1 MKKVGSVI
9 LVGLCLISL
18 GFAFP
23 VQAQETLKTEFQFH
37 LAELIHSGGFS
48 QDQLSR
54 VYTTA
59 LSTREKMDALIDK
72 GQELHQ
78 QALKMMIQGEIE
90 EAYALRAEAA
100 QQLKAIQDQ
109 LSTFN
114 SELQGII
121 TIKNLIQLIQHGWE
135 KLGILRDQWAP
146 RSIPQAITPPVRGNA
161 PQADVRVLLP
171 QTATNVKIQSG
182 RIIQRESSPSIPVKI
197 EIPEEARAILEKH
210 GHVEIY
216 SDPRIQQ
223 QREALKQAIEEQNQ
237 ARRGMT
243 ARRGVTIPFGIDSSL
258 IQAAPKVLQAI
269 PAVLLTDSALEV
281 LKMFAIR

>member
-23 VQAQETLKTEFQFH
+23 LQAQETLKTEFQFH
-37 LAELIHSGGFS
+37 LAELIQSGGFS

-59 LSTREKMDALIDK
+59 LSTREKMDALIEK

-78 QALKMMIQGEIE
+78 RALEMMIKGETE
-90 EAYALRAEAA
+90 EAYAMRAEATH
-100 QQLKAIQDQ
+100 QLKAIQDH
-109 LSTFN
+109 LSDFN
-114 SELQGII
+114 SELQEII

-135 KLGILRDQWAP
+135 KLGILRDHWAP
-146 RSIPQAITPPVRGNA
+146 HASPKPVTPPDRGTA

-171 QTATNVKIQSG
+171 QTATNMQTQSG
-182 RIIQRESSPSIPVKI
+182 RITHRASTPSIPVKI

-210 GHVEIY
+210 GHVAVY
-216 SDPRIQQ
+216 SDPEIQH
-223 QREALKQAIEEQNQ
+223 QREALKQSIEDQNQ
-237 ARRGMT
+237 ARTAMMT
-243 ARRGVTIPFGIDSSL
+243 RRGAAKRVGINSSL
-258 IQAAPKVLQAI
+258 IQAAPKILQAI

-281 LKMFAIR
+281 LKMFALR